1 MSRVEWHFDLAIVVS
16 RRLGHFDQKQDIGS
30 SRMGIREIII
40 ARTQEHQV
48 RLGLRALVQV
58 DRILDRDL
66 HPLAEQAGKQT
77 GHAPHACSVAVAY
90 GRQLDDLS
98 FDELE
103 AIILA
108 QDTGFGH
115 PRVLSDGESSPR
127 HLQGQA
133 AFLDP
138 FLSDAANQA
147 RFRSGQRCHL
157 SRLSIWGHH
166 YIAENSAAGL
176 AQETLRQARRFDW
189 DYLKPQSRAQAF
201 AEMWGLTYTPS
212 DTADRKYTTT
222 HVPLQNAD
230 GLAWLQPAPP
240 TSGALG
246 EQVEALRQIRDG
258 RPGCARFQGAYDLR
272 VLGAAADF
280 VAPEFFQ
287 VVEDLPGLRIVVE
300 HLGSVR
306 LADPR
311 REKVFELARYPN
323 LYIKVPGLG
332 EFAQRRPPVSATD
345 PF

>member
-77 GHAPHACSVAVAY
+77 GHAPHTRSVAVAY

-138 FLSDAANQA
+138 F
-147 RFRSGQRCHL
+147 
-157 SRLSIWGHH
+157 
-166 YIAENSAAGL
+166 
-176 AQETLRQARRFDW
+176 
-189 DYLKPQSRAQAF
+189 
-201 AEMWGLTYTPS
+201 
-212 DTADRKYTTT
+212 
-222 HVPLQNAD
+222 
-230 GLAWLQPAPP
+230 
-240 TSGALG
+240 
-246 EQVEALRQIRDG
+246 
-258 RPGCARFQGAYDLR
+258 
-272 VLGAAADF
+272 
-280 VAPEFFQ
+280 
-287 VVEDLPGLRIVVE
+287 
-300 HLGSVR
+300 
-306 LADPR
+306 
-311 REKVFELARYPN
+311 
-323 LYIKVPGLG
+323 
-332 EFAQRRPPVSATD
+332 
-345 PF
+345 